1 MHASEV
7 VYLFNDDV
15 IVALRGRNK
24 LKQNSTREQL
34 DECFLFLLLLCPS
47 DGKKTP
53 TERNVWVKVVF
64 AAAEEKQFIYFQAIY

>member
-47 DGKKTP
+47 DGKKLPQKET
-53 TERNVWVKVVF
+53 F
-64 AAAEEKQFIYFQAIY
+64 G